1 MEYSQWNIMVRIS
14 ISLAYFE
21 AQIKFDVTKTD
32 LKLNQQRNLSDA

>member
-1 MEYSQWNIMVRIS
+1 MEYYGTHKH
-14 ISLAYFE
+14 SLAYFE